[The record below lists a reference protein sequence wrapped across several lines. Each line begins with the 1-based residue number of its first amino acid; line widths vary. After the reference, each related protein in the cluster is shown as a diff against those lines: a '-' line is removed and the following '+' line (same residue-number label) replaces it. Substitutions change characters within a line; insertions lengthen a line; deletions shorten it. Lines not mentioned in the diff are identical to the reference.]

1 MHILKSQFYEWNH
14 LFFTEESKNRFLEA
28 NSEFYNQLA
37 SIGIPLSDLA
47 CLEVLATYRKEYY
60 YLPLYWSDNAKV
72 QEILLE
78 NIARN
83 YRAVP
88 VDKNPDLLDAD
99 APLQTPLLP
108 DEQPILKQYL
118 MFFDS

>member
-47 CLEVLATYRKEYY
+47 CLEVLATYLNKYY

-72 QEILLE
+72 QGILLE

-88 VDKNPDLLDAD
+88 VDKSPDLLDAD